1 MRIATAVY
9 NIIAYVLQS
18 FACQTADQFRENLFV
33 HIWWR
38 DFVSQ
43 RTRSCFDL
51 QCAPHTTTEMRER
64 MVVWRT
70 ELGKSTVKIAEL
82 AGCSVRTVREVLR
95 LHRESGNI
103 HNTFVQPRG
112 GPRSLNQSDISYI
125 SSLLDANPT
134 LYLDFTQLRHGFGDM
149 KLRLLIR
156 MFAHG

>member
-1 MRIATAVY
+1 MYYSRLHVKLPISSAKT
-9 NIIAYVLQS
+9 
-18 FACQTADQFRENLFV
+18 CLFIFV
-33 HIWWR
+33 
-38 DFVSQ
+38 VSQ

-51 QCAPHTTTEMRER
+51 QWLLIPLRKCENGWSYGAQSSGN
-64 MVVWRT
+64 
-70 ELGKSTVKIAEL
+70 LLSKSQNLQA
-82 AGCSVRTVREVLR
+82 VRTVREVLR

-103 HNTFVQPRG
+103 HNIFVQPRG
-112 GPRSLNQSDISYI
+112 GPRSLNQGDISYI